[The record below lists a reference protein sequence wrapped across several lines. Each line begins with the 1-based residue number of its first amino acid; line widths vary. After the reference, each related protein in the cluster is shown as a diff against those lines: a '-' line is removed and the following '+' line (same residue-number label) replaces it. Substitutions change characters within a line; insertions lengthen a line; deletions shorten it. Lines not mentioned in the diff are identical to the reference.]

1 MKYNLALNMAMT
13 LDGKVVR
20 PDGKWYGLTSRDDR
34 RQMDVYR
41 SKVDAVIVGKNSIT
55 SDDHSVKI
63 KYIDTASQPTPV
75 LLIRNGSISRKLTI
89 FSDFPNKKTIVFC
102 RKNNFSELQD
112 ELGEVAQIISSQEE
126 TLPAKFIVE
135 KLHELGHY
143 NLLLE
148 GGPTVNYSF
157 FSEGLVD
164 TIYLTIVPYLI
175 GQKNLTS
182 IVNGTEALK
191 NFDLSEWQLDN
202 SWNTGNEI
210 FLTYQKAKDK
220 PIKRF
225 SKTTEK

>member
-1 MKYNLALNMAMT
+1 MAMT